1 MVAALEVARA
11 AASRMAVTTVA
22 EGEAVAG
29 REAATATVIARV
41 RVGARVV
48 AANAAVA
55 MMGVDRARWR
65 WWCCLLSVDDEGC
78 AIAWQLCLPHP
89 RVVWAVR

>member
-41 RVGARVV
+41 RVAR
-48 AANAAVA
+48 
-55 MMGVDRARWR
+55 GWWR
-65 WWCCLLSVDDEGC
+65 
-78 AIAWQLCLPHP
+78 QM
-89 RVVWAVR
+89 RRYR

>member
-55 MMGVDRARWR
+55 MMGVDIGRGG
-65 WWCCLLSVDDEGC
+65 DGG
-78 AIAWQLCLPHP
+78 
-89 RVVWAVR
+89 VVC

>member
-41 RVGARVV
+41 VARVV

-55 MMGVDRARWR
+55 LAMVGVERARWR
-65 WWCCLLSVDDEGC
+65 WWCIVC
-78 AIAWQLCLPHP
+78 
-89 RVVWAVR
+89 